1 MQAGVTIEHEQ
12 ESAAQSLQI
21 KVLIVDDSK
30 LQRKIISAFLPRVRY
45 EVREADSGQSA
56 LDMCKVWQPDL
67 VLSDWMMPGMDGID
81 FCRAFKALDRE
92 GYGYF
97 ILLTSKSDKE

>member
-45 EVREADSGQSA
+45 EVREADSGQS
-56 LDMCKVWQPDL
+56 L
-67 VLSDWMMPGMDGID
+67 VRREEHTEEEDQG
-81 FCRAFKALDRE
+81 RAGGGED
-92 GYGYF
+92 
-97 ILLTSKSDKE
+97 